1 MSKLEDVKNKREL
14 KEEYLEKF
22 LGALEGLNDE
32 QREAVE
38 TIEGPVVVV
47 AGPGTGKT
55 QILTLRI
62 ANILKEMG
70 ADFAPNILALTFT
83 NAGVYAM
90 RKRLAEFVGVEL
102 AYQVGIFTFHS
113 FAEEQIKNNPEI
125 FKDFAFS
132 RPISDIEKIEII
144 EEILEKGK

>member
-1 MSKLEDVKNKREL
+1 MKKL
-14 KEEYLEKF
+14 KEDYLEKF
-22 LGALEGLNDE
+22 QERLNFLNDE

-62 ANILKEMG
+62 ANILNKMG
-70 ADFAPNILALTFT
+70 AEFAPNILALTFT
-83 NAGVYAM
+83 NAGVHAM
-90 RKRLAEFVGVEL
+90 RERLIKFIGVEA

-113 FAEEQIKNNPEI
+113 FAEEQIRNNPEV
-125 FKDFAFS
+125 FKRFAFS

>member
-1 MSKLEDVKNKREL
+1 MENRKKIKEDYEKKFQEKLD
-14 KEEYLEKF
+14 F
-22 LGALEGLNDE
+22 LNDE

-62 ANILKEMG
+62 ANILKKMG
-70 ADFAPNILALTFT
+70 AEFAPNILALTFT
-83 NAGVYAM
+83 NAGVHAM
-90 RKRLAEFVGVEL
+90 RKRLAEFIGTEL

-113 FAEEQIKNNPEI
+113 FAEEQIRNNPEV
-125 FKDFAFS
+125 FKNFAFS
-132 RPISDIEKIEII
+132 RPITDIQKIEII

>member
-1 MSKLEDVKNKREL
+1 MEKRKKIKEDYEKKFQEKLD
-14 KEEYLEKF
+14 F
-22 LGALEGLNDE
+22 LNDE

-70 ADFAPNILALTFT
+70 AEFAPNILALTFT
-83 NAGVYAM
+83 NAGVHAM
-90 RKRLAEFVGVEL
+90 RKRLAEFIGSEL

-113 FAEEQIKNNPEI
+113 FADEQIRNNPEV
-125 FKDFAFS
+125 FKNFAFS
-132 RPISDIEKIEII
+132 RPITDIQKIEII